1 MNSNSPKRHSISMHP
16 VHVKRRQRGLAVII
30 ATLIVLIGATI
41 YIAVERSNVRNPG
54 DFEGDG
60 NGVVEMVEIEPGS
73 SVSAVGPEL
82 EQRGIVKSNAAFQSA
97 AANEPKAAQL
107 PPGVYRLQQQMS
119 AAAAVAAFVNPANR
133 VQSLDIANGAT
144 LIDVRVV
151 GGSVRPGIFSQIHD
165 VMCAQSTDNCFSV
178 DELED
183 VAANVDPAELG
194 APQWALDKVRA
205 QGANP
210 RRLEG
215 LIEPGEYVL
224 SPNSTAQEVLT
235 QLLTASTKSYNETNI
250 LERAQTIGLTPY
262 ELLTAASLVEREAPA
277 GDFDKVA
284 RVILNRLDE
293 DMQLEFDSTV
303 NYDLEDQEVATTDE
317 DRARETPWNTYAKV
331 GLPDTPIAS
340 PSLDAIKAM
349 ENPADGDW
357 LFFVTVDQKGTTEFN
372 RTFEEHQQD
381 MQKSIDNGVLD
392 SNR

>member
-1 MNSNSPKRHSISMHP
+1 M
-16 VHVKRRQRGLAVII
+16 
-30 ATLIVLIGATI
+30 
-41 YIAVERSNVRNPG
+41 
-54 DFEGDG
+54 
-60 NGVVEMVEIEPGS
+60 
-73 SVSAVGPEL
+73 
-82 EQRGIVKSNAAFQSA
+82 
-97 AANEPKAAQL
+97 
-107 PPGVYRLQQQMS
+107 YRLQQQMS

-144 LIDVRVV
+144 LMDVRVV

-165 VMCAQSTDNCFSV
+165 VMCAQSPDNCFSV

-277 GDFDKVA
+277 GDFGKVA

>member
-1 MNSNSPKRHSISMHP
+1 MHP

-144 LIDVRVV
+144 LMDVRVV

-165 VMCAQSTDNCFSV
+165 VMCAQSPDNCFSV

-194 APQWALDKVRA
+194 APQWARDKVRA

-210 RRLEG
+210 CRLEG

-224 SPNSTAQEVLT
+224 SPKSTAQEVLT

-250 LERAQTIGLTPY
+250 VERAQTIGLTPY

-277 GDFDKVA
+277 GDFGKVA

-303 NYDLEDQEVATTDE
+303 NYDLED
-317 DRARETPWNTYAKV
+317 
-331 GLPDTPIAS
+331 
-340 PSLDAIKAM
+340 
-349 ENPADGDW
+349 
-357 LFFVTVDQKGTTEFN
+357 
-372 RTFEEHQQD
+372 HH
-381 MQKSIDNGVLD
+381 
-392 SNR
+392 